1 MKKVCLVLLIVLVV
15 AAVGVGIYWLYSYW
29 KAPPKFGDY
38 TSFLEIA
45 FGVNLLFGVWD
56 GLAAKMSG
64 WRISE
69 LRRLQGNIRVSAVD
83 AVTPALEKR
92 EAACNRKCETIK
104 KWGRTAGVIFAGV
117 IALVLFVVG
126 DNATVSGWKMS
137 GIAVLVAPLPVSF
150 ILVTVVSAVLVLRN
164 RISYS
169 DLSEP
174 SEVVE
179 KASRALED
187 LT

>member
-1 MKKVCLVLLIVLVV
+1 
-15 AAVGVGIYWLYSYW
+15 
-29 KAPPKFGDY
+29 
-38 TSFLEIA
+38 
-45 FGVNLLFGVWD
+45 
-56 GLAAKMSG
+56 MSG

-104 KWGRTAGVIFAGV
+104 KWGRTAGVVFAV
-117 IALVLFVVG
+117 VTALVLFVVG
-126 DNATVSGWKMS
+126 DSATVSGWKVG
-137 GIAVLVAPLPVSF
+137 GIAVLAAPLPVSF
-150 ILVTVVSAVLVLRN
+150 ILIAVVSAILVMHN

-174 SEVVE
+174 PKVVE
-179 KASRALED
+179 KASRALEK

>member
-1 MKKVCLVLLIVLVV
+1 MCLVLLIVLVTV
-15 AAVGVGIYWLYSYW
+15 AVGVVIYWLCSHW
-29 KAPPKFGDY
+29 KVPPEFGDY

-104 KWGRTAGVIFAGV
+104 KWGRTAGVVFAV
-117 IALVLFVVG
+117 MTALVLFVVG
-126 DNATVSGWKMS
+126 DSTAVSGWKVG
-137 GIAVLVAPLPVSF
+137 GIAVLAAPLPVSI
-150 ILVTVVSAVLVLRN
+150 ILITVVSVELVLRN
-164 RISYS
+164 RLSYS
-169 DLSEP
+169 DLSDLSEP
-174 SEVVE
+174 PEAVE
-179 KASRALED
+179 KASRALEK

>member
-1 MKKVCLVLLIVLVV
+1 MCLVLLIILVV

-29 KAPPKFGDY
+29 KVPPEFGDY

-64 WRISE
+64 WRTSE

-104 KWGRTAGVIFAGV
+104 KWGRRAGVMFALV
-117 IALVLFVVG
+117 TALVLFVVG
-126 DNATVSGWKMS
+126 DSVAVSGWKVG
-137 GIAVLVAPLPVSF
+137 GIAVLAAPLPVSI
-150 ILVTVVSAVLVLRN
+150 ILITVISVELVLRN

-174 SEVVE
+174 PEVVE
-179 KASRALED
+179 KASRALEN